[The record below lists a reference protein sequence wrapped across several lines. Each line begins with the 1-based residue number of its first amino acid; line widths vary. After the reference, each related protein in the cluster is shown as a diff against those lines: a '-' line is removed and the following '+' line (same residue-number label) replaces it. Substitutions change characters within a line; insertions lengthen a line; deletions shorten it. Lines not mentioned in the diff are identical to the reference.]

1 MKLSFYTALC
11 AFILLTG
18 NCFAQNPASTEDLK
32 RSIIKLEGVQMRY
45 SFEEISKQ
53 LLKRLEAIP
62 NFTQRESADI
72 REEYSSAKDTI
83 RGTAFLIND
92 GAKMYMVTAKHLI
105 VSKEKTDGMEDLN
118 SLIVGKV
125 NLNGQISNDINMIGL
140 TYYFGRQ
147 PTFAFSSDKDDVAVI
162 SFASKNFK
170 NYADYLKL
178 IGCVAIPLQAIA
190 TTDDINNGD
199 ELTTAGYPATSF
211 TDRSTATT
219 TGKAEKNDK
228 ASSTFNAK
236 ISITPGYSGGPVF
249 KGNKLVGLI
258 SYPDDITSNADVSK
272 KPYKKVSS
280 ATVIKASVIL
290 SVLKDL
296 QGKEGK

>member
-1 MKLSFYTALC
+1 M
-11 AFILLTG
+11 
-18 NCFAQNPASTEDLK
+18 K
-32 RSIIKLEGVQMRY
+32 RSIVKLEGVQMRY

-83 RGTAFLIND
+83 RGTAVLISD

-125 NLNGQISNDINMIGL
+125 NLNGQLSNDINMIGL
-140 TYYFGRQ
+140 TYYFSRQ
-147 PTFAFSSDKDDVAVI
+147 PTFAFSSDQDDVAVI

-170 NYADYLKL
+170 NYADYLKR
-178 IGCVAIPLQAIA
+178 IGCVPIPLQAL
-190 TTDDINNGD
+190 TTDEVNKGD
-199 ELTTAGYPATSF
+199 ELVTAGYPETSF
-211 TDRSTATT
+211 QERSTAIS
-219 TGKAEKNDK
+219 TGKVDANNKGT
-228 ASSTFNAK
+228 STFTAK
-236 ISITPGYSGGPVF
+236 LSITPGYSGAPVF
-249 KGNKLVGLI
+249 KNNKLAGI
-258 SYPDDITSNADVSK
+258 IGYADDMTSNADVSK

-296 QGKEGK
+296 QAKEGK